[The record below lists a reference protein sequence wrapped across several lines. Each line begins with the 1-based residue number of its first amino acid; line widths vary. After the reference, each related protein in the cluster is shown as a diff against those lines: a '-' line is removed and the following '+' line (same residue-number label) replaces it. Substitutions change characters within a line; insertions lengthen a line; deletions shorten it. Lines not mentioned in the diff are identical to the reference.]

1 MRVDF
6 YHLTRDP
13 AEKAV
18 ALIAQRAV
26 TSGGRLLVVAAD
38 PRLRERVSETLW
50 SVTSESFLANGQAG
64 EGGEERQ
71 LILLSAEMHALNG
84 ARFVTIA
91 DGQWREAAMPFER
104 TFFLFDEDTRQSAR
118 GVWRDLKRE
127 GGRELHY
134 WKQEGGR
141 WVEAG

>member
-13 AEKAV
+13 AEKAL
-18 ALIAQRAV
+18 ALIAQAATRL
-26 TSGGRLLVVAAD
+26 GERLLVVSGIEGQ
-38 PRLRERVSETLW
+38 RSRISESLW
-50 SVTSESFLANGQAG
+50 SLAPESFLANGQAG

-71 LILLSAEMHALNG
+71 PILVSSEPFALNG
-84 ARFVTIA
+84 ARFLAIA
-91 DGQWREAAMPFER
+91 DGQWREGDLRFDR
-104 TFFLFDEDTRQSAR
+104 IFFLFDEETRQAAR